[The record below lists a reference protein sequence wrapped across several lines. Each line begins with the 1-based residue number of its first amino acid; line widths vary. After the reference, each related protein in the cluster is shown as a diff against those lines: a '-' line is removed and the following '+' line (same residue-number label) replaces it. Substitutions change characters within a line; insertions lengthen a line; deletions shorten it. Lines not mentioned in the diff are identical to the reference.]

1 MIVLRLC
8 CSLRLHPDYDDFR
21 TKLRQSLLNRTTT
34 NDEMINAALEVLRT
48 VSKADHSQ
56 VLVVNVDDALKI
68 LVDNAIEEFGFPP
81 RDAYHGV
88 FNLTDARADHDAV
101 VGRLTYSQ
109 LVDIVRLFS
118 ETCKLGDI
126 SDRVVAIHPYEYSTH
141 RTKWKMDFKST
152 RIRAKVTELMWV
164 EEIDHLREMYSSLS
178 GFSEGSSLVGWI
190 FETMAH
196 RMLSNGWRGSKPLPM
211 KSNGRNP
218 PAFTIAKSL
227 HVPGTS
233 QSAHKEPPGGPS
245 VITSVIFT
253 KDGVTNVSLEKG
265 KYYKPAKANN
275 PLFDSFKIDYNPKK
289 RTVVIS
295 IFQATIS
302 PSHGGSKDG
311 YVLIRKIM
319 SSVRQLLKNANSNAT
334 LQVTYFLVCPDDGS
348 GHQWQMPTSWGE
360 KVTRNDHRG
369 DVFCIRI
376 PI

>member
-1 MIVLRLC
+1 M
-8 CSLRLHPDYDDFR
+8 
-21 TKLRQSLLNRTTT
+21 KLRQSLLNHTTT
-34 NDEMINAALEVLRT
+34 DDEMINAALEVLQT
-48 VSKADHSQ
+48 VSRADHSQ

-68 LVDNAIEEFGFPP
+68 LLDNAIEEFGFPP

-88 FNLTDARADHDAV
+88 FNLTDARADHDAAV
-101 VGRLTYSQ
+101 ERLTYSQ
-109 LVDIVRLFS
+109 LVDIAKLFS
-118 ETCKLGDI
+118 KSYQFEGL
-126 SDRVVAIHPYEYSTH
+126 SYYVVAVHPYEYSTH

-164 EEIDHLREMYSSLS
+164 EEINHLREMYGSLS
-178 GFSEGSSLVGWI
+178 GFSEGSSLVGWT
-190 FETMAH
+190 FETIAH
-196 RMLSNGWRGSKPLPM
+196 RMLSNGWWGSKPLPM

-227 HVPGTS
+227 HIPGTS